1 MTLSSAVFMIFSS
14 LSSSQ
19 KSPASRPT
27 QTLPSP
33 PSTLTRHPHLLPRP
47 LSTSPF
53 PHRRTPSF
61 PLTLLWESPALAAD
75 AWRTSWRAPQAP
87 RCWAWSPTAAL
98 HWLTTFT
105 AKCWARPASWTT
117 LLPPWTRLT
126 WVSPRTQ
133 RGLTLA
139 TPPWTAWTG
148 WISPWWGAP
157 AEGAQAAEGGEEAEG
172 ELATGGRAWPR
183 WRRTPHRASS
193 RPTFWTARTCSC
205 TGSRACSPA
214 HTHGHALAH
223 TVYRLCL
230 YFMHIQKP
238 SLCCLYHCWGHW
250 HMQTHTFTVCPV
262 FHWLLLYAGWG
273 EIREKHRNEIHRE
286 DLKLVELKWTFEI

>member
-1 MTLSSAVFMIFSS
+1 MTLSSAVFITFFS
-14 LSSSQ
+14 LSFQ

-27 QTLPSP
+27 RTLPLP
-33 PSTLTRHPHLLPRP
+33 PSTLTRPPHPLPRP

-61 PLTLLWESPALAAD
+61 PLSLLWESPALAVD

-87 RCWAWSPTAAL
+87 RCWVWSLTAAL
-98 HWLTTFT
+98 RWSTTFT

-148 WISPWWGAP
+148 WTSPWWGAP

-172 ELATGGRAWPR
+172 DLATGGRAWPR
-183 WRRTPHRASS
+183 WHRTPRRASS

-205 TGSRACSPA
+205 TGSRVCSPA
-214 HTHGHALAH
+214 HTHTDTRWLTLCTGSVFISC
-223 TVYRLCL
+223 TYRN
-230 YFMHIQKP
+230 
-238 SLCCLYHCWGHW
+238 
-250 HMQTHTFTVCPV
+250 
-262 FHWLLLYAGWG
+262 LLYAVCTTAGVTG
-273 EIREKHRNEIHRE
+273 TCKHTHLQFALSFTGCYCMQDEV
-286 DLKLVELKWTFEI
+286 K